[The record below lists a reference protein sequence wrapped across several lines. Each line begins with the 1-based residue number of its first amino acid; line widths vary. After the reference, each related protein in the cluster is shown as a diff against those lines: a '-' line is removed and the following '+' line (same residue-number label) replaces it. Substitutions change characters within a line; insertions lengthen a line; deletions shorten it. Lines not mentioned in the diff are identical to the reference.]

1 MSYKT
6 IHFVVVAECFFTAIV
21 KNVEVDT
28 LSATAVRVSWDRV
41 VLPEVNG
48 YIVYYAG
55 DRKRKSI
62 TVTSSVNSVDI
73 EGLLDTLEYEFRVAV
88 IAEINGKEFI
98 GDIPLDLNLFEAISE
113 NIMLVLMIQY

>member
-6 IHFVVVAECFFTAIV
+6 LLLLLNASVVIFTAIV

-41 VLPEVNG
+41 VLPEITG
-48 YIVYYAG
+48 YIVYVTG
-55 DRKRKSI
+55 DRRRNSI
-62 TVTSSVNSVDI
+62 TVTSSVTSVDI
-73 EGLLDTLEYEFRVAV
+73 EGLLDTLKYQFRVAV

-113 NIMLVLMIQY
+113 NN